1 MASPRT
7 LAPHDVAGQARI
19 GSRVTALG
27 RIASFLLLALALA
40 PVPSA
45 AYDWIPPRPVAAVL
59 PGACLAPSSVHTLPI
74 TIFASGAPA
83 NLTWSA
89 AASGQFTLGVSPGAG
104 SIFVPAGTVGTV
116 NLTVSVPDTALGISV
131 LNVVLLHAIGGS
143 QAAKVSATI
152 QAATGGRPEVKP
164 VPAVFAAAAGV
175 AGSVSFQVH
184 SLTGTSEQIA
194 LTGGRFNPDPNNQGA
209 LFPGSPPPA
218 LATLP
223 GGGTIA
229 ISAPTTIASNAYA
242 GNLNAVQLSVT
253 SAGGISN
260 AQGYALSTASGTV
273 PTALVPAGV
282 LTGDDG
288 ILGRDGAALFPSRGE
303 WLVPTGLTGVRVV
316 RDVSTDSIGPVDS
329 AGDGADDRWV
339 GTIRI
344 PSYAASIAVV
354 PQFARGP
361 GDTLDVGLCAAGRAG
376 LMLLD
381 LTTVED
387 PTFGTWED
395 FFDVDMNGIDDRILR
410 TIPVSGFATDV
421 AWFSAPSGRVV
432 ALVADADSGAV
443 PVSASYDPVSVVA
456 GTGQGVVAI
465 DLGAALDPAQPP
477 YTAGTLGTPGSA
489 LDLELRGDTAP
500 DLAIA
505 DGTGGV
511 AVYSLTASGGTPA
524 AVTFTPRG
532 TVALSSVWGTPYAR
546 DLAWVSNTRDS
557 VYVAV
562 AASAGGLQI
571 VRAPRGGAPSLV
583 LAQQTLGSAIGAAG
597 AWTGTLAA
605 AMGSLG
611 IALLRAPGAAYLD
624 RILPGAPSPYTAP
637 VALARLA
644 PWTATG
650 SPLEVAAHETPS
662 SAVSAASFKPTT
674 GPLPE
679 LLACDGSRLLA
690 LRPGNA
696 PITSV
701 EIEPLPPP
709 FTTLSI
715 SPNPASGRVRIQVHP
730 GRGFAASSASTLPG
744 LGRFVL
750 DMFDVNGRRVRTIA
764 GDGGGATSMQ
774 VEWDGRDESGR
785 RVASGRY
792 WVRARGP
799 AEADASA
806 PAVPVILLR

>member
-1 MASPRT
+1 MT
-7 LAPHDVAGQARI
+7 QIRI
-19 GSRVTALG
+19 GAT
-27 RIASFLLLALALA
+27 ITILLAIALA
-40 PVPSA
+40 PAPSA
-45 AYDWIPPRPVAAVL
+45 AYDWIPPRPVTAL
-59 PGACLAPSSVHTLPI
+59 FPGACLAPSSVHTLAL
-74 TIFASGAPA
+74 TIVASGAPA

-89 AASGQFTLGVSPGAG
+89 GTAGDFNVALNPIAG
-104 SIFVPAGTVGTV
+104 SIFVPAGSVGTV
-116 NLTVSVPDTALGISV
+116 NLTVTVPDTALGISV
-131 LNVVLLHAIGGS
+131 LNVVLLHAVGGS

-164 VPAVFAAAAGV
+164 VPSVFAAAAGV
-175 AGSVSFQVH
+175 SGSVSFQVH

-194 LTGGRFNPDPNNQGA
+194 LTPGRFNPDPNNEGA
-209 LFPGSPPPA
+209 LFPGSPPPT

-223 GGGTIA
+223 GGATIT

-242 GNLNAVQLSVT
+242 GNVNAVQLSVT

-260 AQGYALSTASGTV
+260 AQGHALSTASGTV

-288 ILGRDGAALFPSRGE
+288 IFGRDGAALVPSRGE
-303 WLVPTGLTGVRVV
+303 WLIPTGLTGVRVV
-316 RDVSTDSIGPVDS
+316 QDMSTDSIGPVDA
-329 AGDGADDRWV
+329 AGDGSDDRWV

-344 PSYAASIAVV
+344 PSFVASIAVV
-354 PQFARGP
+354 PGFARGP

-381 LTTVED
+381 LTVIED

-421 AWFSAPSGRVV
+421 GWFRAPSGRVV
-432 ALVADADSGAV
+432 ALVADADSGSV
-443 PVSASYDPVSVVA
+443 PVSASYNPALVVA

-465 DLGAALDPAQPP
+465 DLGAALDPLQPP
-477 YTAGTLGTPGSA
+477 YAAGTLATPGSA
-489 LDLELRGDTAP
+489 LDLELRGGTAP

-511 AVYSLTASGGTPA
+511 AVYSLTASGGNPA
-524 AVTFTPRG
+524 AVTYTPRG
-532 TVALSSVWGTPYAR
+532 TVALSSAWGSPYAR
-546 DLAWVSNTRDS
+546 DLAWISNTEDS

-562 AASAGGLQI
+562 AAGAGGLQ
-571 VRAPRGGAPSLV
+571 VLRAPRGGAPSLV
-583 LAQQTLGSAIGAAG
+583 LAQQTLGAAIGVAG
-597 AWTGTLAA
+597 TWTGTLAA
-605 AMGSLG
+605 TMGSSG
-611 IALLRAPGAAYLD
+611 IALLRAPGAGFLD

-644 PWTATG
+644 PWSATG
-650 SPLEVAAHETPS
+650 SPLEVAAHQTPS
-662 SAVSAASFKPTT
+662 SAVSAASFKPTS
-674 GPLPE
+674 GPIPE
-679 LLACDGSRLLA
+679 ILACDGTRLLA

-696 PITSV
+696 TITAV

-730 GRGFAASSASTLPG
+730 GRGWVASSVGTLPG